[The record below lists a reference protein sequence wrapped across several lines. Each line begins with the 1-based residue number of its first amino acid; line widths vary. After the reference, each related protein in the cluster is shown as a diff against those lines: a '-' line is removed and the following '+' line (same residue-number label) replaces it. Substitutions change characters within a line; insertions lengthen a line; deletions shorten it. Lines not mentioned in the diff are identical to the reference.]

1 MTTIALPTAPVV
13 GALMGL
19 GALGL
24 ALSRVYAGLHYPSD
38 VLGGWIIGVG
48 IGIIARQKELP
59 RVPSDLT
66 DAPSSQPSRSLP

>member
-1 MTTIALPTAPVV
+1 MTTIAFPAAPVI
-13 GALMGL
+13 GSLMGL

-24 ALSRVYAGLHYPSD
+24 AVSRVYVGLHYPSD

-59 RVPSDLT
+59 LVPWK
-66 DAPSSQPSRSLP
+66 